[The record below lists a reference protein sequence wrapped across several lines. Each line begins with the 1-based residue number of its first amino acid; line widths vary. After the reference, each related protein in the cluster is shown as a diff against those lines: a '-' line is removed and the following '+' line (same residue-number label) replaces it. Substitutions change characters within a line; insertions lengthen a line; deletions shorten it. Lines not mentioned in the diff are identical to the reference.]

1 MKRIREHL
9 RERLRGATLR
19 QAAVY
24 GFTDGLDF
32 TARVLLRGVQAVRE
46 VPWHLRKI
54 AVRLSNARYRA
65 TRPLRTVTGRL
76 GNWRRRRFAETGKGY
91 RAERATRR
99 LRSSVP
105 VYRDRVNPAT
115 GRPRRDDARIYAARD
130 RDHARLR
137 EGRASWEKNY
147 AALERHA
154 AAWEHGSD
162 AYRHVPPGAYASVA
176 PRSRVRSR

>member
-1 MKRIREHL
+1 MSQIRAHL

-24 GFTDGLDF
+24 GFTDGRDL
-32 TARVLLRGVQAVRE
+32 TARALLRSGQTVRE

-54 AVRLSNARYRA
+54 AVRLSDARYRA
-65 TRPLRTVTGRL
+65 TRVAGRPFRAVTRRAFPEGV

-99 LRSSVP
+99 LRSSAP

-115 GRPRRDDARIYAARD
+115 GRARRDDAELYRRRD
-130 RDHARLR
+130 
-137 EGRASWEKNY
+137 
-147 AALERHA
+147 AALARMREQGRIPQRTQ
-154 AAWEHGSD
+154 G
-162 AYRHVPPGAYASVA
+162 
-176 PRSRVRSR
+176 RSR